1 MGIASSTRLGPYEV
15 VAPLGSGGMG
25 EVYRARDSRMGRD
38 VAIKVLPEAFLES
51 AERKQRFE
59 QEARTTAALSHPNLL
74 VVHDVGTHEG
84 LPFIVS
90 ELLDGETLRDR
101 LRAGK
106 LPVKK
111 ALALASQIAA
121 GIAAAHDKGVVH
133 RDLKPENIFIVNGD
147 RVKLLDFG
155 LAKILHNEVQQ
166 QQLSGATVARHTQPG
181 LVMGTPAYMAPEQV
195 RGDAID
201 ARADIFAF
209 AVVVVEMLTGE
220 HPFHRESSVETMNAI
235 LNADP
240 LLGGDSLA
248 PGLRSTLLHALEKQP
263 SERFQSIKDVAF
275 ALEMLSGSGEVA
287 VAKTSKSRPVK
298 AEKRVQDVTLRRL
311 SFRRGFIMTARFAPD
326 GSVVYGAA
334 WEDESLQLYSCY
346 PGNPESRPLGFTN
359 TDILS
364 ISRLG
369 DLAVSLGRHFEVG
382 WVTAGTLGRM
392 PMAGAVPRE
401 IVEDM
406 QDADWSADGKTFA
419 LIRRVANSFV
429 VEYPLGN
436 QILET
441 LNWISNIRLSP
452 KNDMLAYLDHPNWGD
467 DAGRITV
474 IDTSGNQ
481 IVQGSTVWSST
492 SGLAWTPKGD
502 EVWTAGER
510 RLVGRDLIAM
520 SLSGKERTILPAPG
534 RLTLHDIS
542 PGGEVLVSYD
552 NGRRE
557 VMAGQRGGVDERNLS
572 WFDWSF
578 PTDLSRDGKRI
589 LFEEQG
595 AGRRTDA
602 NSIYMRSTDGA
613 PAVYLGDGQ
622 ARAFS
627 ADARWMVVQSRHGE
641 VFDILPT
648 GAGQPRGLRVEGI
661 ASADWWYWSADGKR
675 LLLWGHEPETRSRLY
690 EVDMATGAHHPVG
703 PEEASWPFA
712 LSPDGKE
719 IACQAAAEELV
730 IFATDREG
738 SRPVPGSER
747 GDHPIQWSE
756 DGKSLYVSGRGRLR
770 TSIDRIDLA
779 SGARE
784 VWQEITPDDPA
795 GVLDI
800 GPIFITPDGMSYA
813 YGFRRYLSELYVVT
827 GLL

>member
-1 MGIASSTRLGPYEV
+1 MTIAPSTRLGPYEV
-15 VAPLGSGGMG
+15 LAPIGSGGMG
-25 EVYRARDSRMGRD
+25 EVYHAHDSRMGRD
-38 VAIKVLPEAFLES
+38 VAVKVLPQAFFDS
-51 AERKQRFE
+51 AERRQRFE

-84 LPFIVS
+84 LPFIVT
-90 ELLDGETLRDR
+90 ELLEGETLRDR
-101 LRAGK
+101 LQGGK
-106 LPVKK
+106 LTVKK
-111 ALALASQIAA
+111 TLALAMQIAA
-121 GIAAAHDKGVVH
+121 GIAAAHEKGVVH
-133 RDLKPENIFIVNGD
+133 RDLKPENIFIVEGD

-155 LAKILHNEVQQ
+155 LAKILDSEMNRPT
-166 QQLSGATVARHTQPG
+166 GATVARHTQPG
-181 LVMGTPAYMAPEQV
+181 LLMGTPGYMAPEQI
-195 RGDAID
+195 RGEPVD

-209 AVVVVEMLTGE
+209 AVVVVEMLTGV

-240 LLGGDSLA
+240 LLAGEPLS
-248 PGLRSTLLHALEKQP
+248 PGVQSILLHALEKQP
-263 SERFQSIKDVAF
+263 SQRFQSIKDVAF

-287 VAKTSKSRPVK
+287 VPPKTTKSRAIKQP
-298 AEKRVQDVTLRRL
+298 EKRVQDVSLRRL
-311 SFRRGFIMTARFAPD
+311 TFRRGFIMSARFAPD

-334 WEDESLQLYSCY
+334 WEDEPLQLYSCY

-364 ISRLG
+364 ISRHG

-401 IVEDM
+401 IIEDM
-406 QDADWSADGKTFA
+406 QDADWSTDGKTFA

-441 LNWISNIRLSP
+441 PNWISNVRVSP
-452 KNDMLAYLDHPNWGD
+452 KSDMLAYLDHPIWGD

-474 IDTSGNQ
+474 IDTSGKRV
-481 IVQGSTVWSST
+481 VQGSTVWSST

-510 RLVGRDLIAM
+510 RLVGRDLIAL
-520 SLSGKERTILPAPG
+520 SLNGKERTILPAPG
-534 RLTLHDIS
+534 RLTLHDIAAN
-542 PGGEVLVSYD
+542 GEVLVSYD

-557 VMAGQRGGVDERNLS
+557 IMAGQRGGTDERNLS

-602 NSIYMRSTDGA
+602 SSIYMRTTDGA
-613 PAVYLGDGQ
+613 PAVYLGDGR

-627 ADARWMVVQSRHGE
+627 ADARWMVVQIAPGE
-641 VFDILPT
+641 FFDILPT
-648 GAGQPRGLRVEGI
+648 GAGQPRRLRVEGI
-661 ASADWWYWSADGKR
+661 ESANWWYWSADGKR
-675 LLLWGHEPETRSRLY
+675 LLLWAHEPGARSRLH
-690 EVDMATGAHHPVG
+690 EVDMATGVRRQVG
-703 PEEASWPFA
+703 PEDSSWPIA
-712 LSPDGKE
+712 VSPDGKE
-719 IACQAAAEELV
+719 IAARGAGEELL
-730 IFATDREG
+730 IFGTDSDG
-738 SRPVPGSER
+738 SRSVPGSER
-747 GDHPIQWSE
+747 GDHPIQWSD
-756 DGKSLYVSGRGRLR
+756 DGKWLYVTRRGRLR

-784 VWQEITPDDPA
+784 AWQEIVPDDPA
-795 GVLDI
+795 GVMDI
-800 GPIFITPDGMSYA
+800 MPIYITPDGTSYA